1 MGGGGSRTHYS
12 TQQIPNDYDDAW
24 IRDRFGQIDQ
34 RALQFSNWMAGRQAT
49 LGSEADQRTKNRDQL
64 AALSKQYAVSQEQ
77 IKNLQ
82 AGTKALTSD
91 FAGLSGTQLQ
101 TAKDLF
107 NLAQKPDSGVTG
119 VRTNQGLT
127 FTKPK
132 TSGTGSLNR
141 QALTTG
147 SLNV

>member
-12 TQQIPNDYDDAW
+12 TTKVPNDYDDAW
-24 IRDRFGQIDQ
+24 IRDRFGQVDQ
-34 RALQFSNWMAGRQAT
+34 RGLEFSNWMAGRQAT

-64 AALSKQYAVSQEQ
+64 AALGQQFAVSQEQ
-77 IKNLQ
+77 IRNLQ

-101 TAKDLF
+101 QAKDLF
-107 NLAQKPDSGVTG
+107 NLAQTPDSGVTG

-127 FTKPK
+127 FTKPR
-132 TSGTGSLNR
+132 TAGTGTLNR
-141 QALTTG
+141 NQLTTG